1 MCKASD
7 DCKTTST
14 IPITSFGQISF
25 RTIVACV
32 GSQCLGHGKCASK
45 CNITNGE
52 GWKFTRADSIHSLC
66 ICTMIEDGMGCQ
78 KLGWKVQKNKSDKII
93 DKCIGFS
100 WI

>member
-1 MCKASD
+1 
-7 DCKTTST
+7 
-14 IPITSFGQISF
+14 
-25 RTIVACV
+25 
-32 GSQCLGHGKCASK
+32 
-45 CNITNGE
+45 
-52 GWKFTRADSIHSLC
+52 LC